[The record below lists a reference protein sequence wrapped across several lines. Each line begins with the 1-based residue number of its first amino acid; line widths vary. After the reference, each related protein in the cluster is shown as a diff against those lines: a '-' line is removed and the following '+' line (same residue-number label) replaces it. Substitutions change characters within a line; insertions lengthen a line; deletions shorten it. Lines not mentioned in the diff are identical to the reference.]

1 MPLQNIAELCGSL
14 LILSSFLAAQTGR
27 LNQTSTTYRAL
38 NLAGSSILA
47 IVALEQH
54 SWGFLLLE
62 GVWAAVSAAAL
73 ISAVRGRGQ
82 ISPLAAFPRRPSA
95 PRQVGKE

>member
-1 MPLQNIAELCGSL
+1 MTLQNIAELCGSL
-14 LILSSFLAAQTGR
+14 LVLLSFLAAQTGR
-27 LNQTSTTYRAL
+27 LKQASIAYLAL

-73 ISAVRGRGQ
+73 ISAVRSER
-82 ISPLAAFPRRPSA
+82 
-95 PRQVGKE
+95 